1 MTPRDTSAR
10 RHPAALTRR
19 LLPTI
24 LILALGLTVLLAGL
38 IGLWRV
44 FHRERD
50 QARQTLEQQR
60 QTLEHYA
67 RQALEQRLDR
77 DLRAGA
83 NKIEEALRD
92 PLLATDHLLSVEA
105 GRQLLPRLISPISGD
120 ATPATELYQALL
132 EGKSDAIPTT
142 DPERRPFYR
151 EFFAALARSNDRE
164 VERTFRELLQH
175 RALYRAAPEHDLP
188 AMLALLTVF
197 HRDST
202 PAPELLRALL
212 VDGLDDGRGGQLEGL
227 SRLLLAHR
235 NRFTAGDFHFL
246 SERLVDLATR
256 ADVPYQP
263 FLERSREHPPAIPLP
278 PTIAAEPDL
287 ERSQLEL
294 LHAGRWLIRR
304 QPTGLLGI
312 RIELNEALSEVA
324 TEMRSR
330 GLLSDDDNVLT
341 ANETLA
347 DHLTIGDLNLSV
359 DSVRWPRQAAGIEA
373 RFRLKAGLLLLS
385 AMLAA
390 SMAFLT
396 VAFQARRLRLVE
408 LKSEFVAT
416 VSHELRTPLA
426 SVRLLAE
433 TVDRRAKAPELKDYP
448 ARIVREIDGLSF
460 LVENILSFNR
470 LERGRVKP
478 RLRRLS
484 LEELIHEIQ
493 EDLETQVERRVVI
506 EGPGSQVELTVDREL
521 MKLLLLNLARNA
533 ALYNDRQPVR
543 IVVEH
548 NELDAVSEILISD
561 NGRGITKHDRGRIF
575 DQFYRGAS
583 GGEASTG
590 TGLGLA
596 ICQRVAELHGGEITV
611 AASSS
616 EGTTFRLELP
626 SET

>member
-1 MTPRDTSAR
+1 MTLQGKSPGR
-10 RHPAALTRR
+10 RPAPLTRR

-24 LILALGLTVLLAGL
+24 LILALGFAILLAGL

-50 QARQTLEQQR
+50 QARHALEQQR

-77 DLRAGA
+77 SLRAGTVE
-83 NKIEEALRD
+83 IEAARRD
-92 PLLATDHLLSVEA
+92 PLLPADHLLAVEA
-105 GRQLLPRLISPISGD
+105 GRQLLPRLVSPVPGD
-120 ATPATELYQALL
+120 ATPAMELYQALL
-132 EGKSDAIPTT
+132 DGQADAVPATGP
-142 DPERRPFYR
+142 DRRSLYR
-151 EFFAALARSNDRE
+151 EFLDALARSNDRE
-164 VERTFRELLQH
+164 VERTFRELLRH
-175 RALYRAAPEHDLP
+175 RALYLTAPEHDLP

-197 HRDST
+197 DRDST

-212 VDGLDDGRGGQLEGL
+212 LDGLDDGRGGRLESL

-235 NRFTAGDFHFL
+235 NRMTAADFHFL
-246 SERLVDLATR
+246 SERLIDLATR
-256 ADVPYQP
+256 ADVPYQA
-263 FLERSREHPPAIPLP
+263 FLERSQEHPPTVPLP
-278 PTIAAEPDL
+278 PMSPTGTDL
-287 ERSQLEL
+287 DGNPLEL

-304 QPTGLLGI
+304 RPGGPIGI
-312 RIELNEALSEVA
+312 RIELDEALRQVA

-330 GLLSDDDNVLT
+330 GLLNDDDNVRT
-341 ANETLA
+341 ADEILA
-347 DHLTIGDLNLSV
+347 DLLPIAELSLAV
-359 DSVRWPRQAAGIEA
+359 DSGRWPRQAAAIEA
-373 RFRLKAGLLLLS
+373 RFRLKAGLVLLS
-385 AMLAA
+385 AVLAA

-426 SVRLLAE
+426 SIRLLAE
-433 TVDRRAKAPELKDYP
+433 TVDRRATAPELKDYP

-470 LERGRVKP
+470 LERGRIEP
-478 RLRRLS
+478 RLS
-484 LEELIHEIQ
+484 LVPLDELIDEVR
-493 EDLETQVERRVVI
+493 EDLETQVESRVVI
-506 EGPGSQVELTVDREL
+506 EAPGPGIELTVDREL

-533 ALYNDRQPVR
+533 ALYNDREPVE

-548 NELDAVSEILISD
+548 RKLDHRTEILIRD
-561 NGRGITKHDRGRIF
+561 NGRGLSESDRGRIF

-583 GGEASTG
+583 GGEASNG

-596 ICQRVAELHGGEITV
+596 ICRRIAELHRGKISV

-616 EGTTFRLELP
+616 QGTTFRLELP
-626 SET
+626 SGT